1 MILNIDSSVSDVRE
15 YISELVGYGD
25 GGYDRA
31 GGYTTTNID
40 VSSDGDRGLVRLISK
55 SISSNNEESNS
66 MDPIS
71 LIENTG
77 GVLSLTTSPGS
88 TTEWKWGV
96 SIESGDRSSSSS
108 GYITILSIVISG
120 VSGLSTLSSD
130 NRIIFNRGSMIL
142 NPCYVVFDVEESMS
156 ALLVSS
162 RLGRLWNK
170 LM

>member
-55 SISSNNEESNS
+55 SISSNNEGSNS
-66 MDPIS
+66 MNTIS

-162 RLGRLWNK
+162 RLGRL
-170 LM
+170 

>member
-1 MILNIDSSVSDVRE
+1 MILNIDSSVSDVRG
-15 YISELVGYGD
+15 YISEMVGYGD

-55 SISSNNEESNS
+55 SISKSISSNNEGSNS
-66 MDPIS
+66 MNTSS

-96 SIESGDRSSSSS
+96 SIESGDRNSSSS
-108 GYITILSIVISG
+108 GYITLLSIVISG

-130 NRIIFNRGSMIL
+130 NRIMFNRGSMIL

-162 RLGRLWNK
+162 RLGRL
-170 LM
+170 